1 MTSKQIVEQ
10 KLDDALYIDM
20 PSTKFNPKLYN
31 QDYSDNENFKNQLT
45 HDEIFELLHLELDE
59 LKSHCEFKYAK
70 CFLNDF
76 KRERNHPDPDVH
88 ETYYDDLSPSHEYF
102 EHLEDEIKKIE
113 IKIDLIQEHY
123 QEHHN
128 LDNIRSVA

>member
-45 HDEIFELLHLELDE
+45 HDEIFELLHL
-59 LKSHCEFKYAK
+59 S
-70 CFLNDF
+70 
-76 KRERNHPDPDVH
+76 
-88 ETYYDDLSPSHEYF
+88 S
-102 EHLEDEIKKIE
+102 LENVQFPVME
-113 IKIDLIQEHY
+113 
-123 QEHHN
+123 
-128 LDNIRSVA
+128 